1 MKKTIIIASLGLL
14 SLVSCSNETN
24 TQEKK
29 VPATESTTV
38 ASTEFTTTVTS
49 TTKSQT
55 AETNTVETVAS
66 VSDALGIDYGNE
78 DPWAKYEYYYINI
91 FDENPIICHDDEN
104 ISIKCIGWA
113 VADDIFSAK
122 FEIENKMDT
131 NIIIAT
137 DDTAINDYDI
147 DIHLYDSIVAGK
159 KKILYASSVAQD
171 IQVCSFTGKDI
182 TKAEFK
188 FRAINEDTFQTILKT
203 EATVIPV
210 EQVKE

>member
-1 MKKTIIIASLGLL
+1 MKKTIIIASLSLL
-14 SLVSCSNETN
+14 SLVSCSNGTN
-24 TQEKK
+24 SKEKNAS
-29 VPATESTTV
+29 VSEITTEV
-38 ASTEFTTTVTS
+38 STELTTTVIS
-49 TTKSQT
+49 TTELQT
-55 AETNTVETVAS
+55 TEANTVETVAS

-78 DPWAKYEYYYINI
+78 DPWAKYEYYYINV

-122 FEIENKMDT
+122 FEIENKMNT
-131 NIIIAT
+131 NIIIVT

-159 KKILYASSVAQD
+159 KKILYASSDAQA

-203 EATVIPV
+203 NATVIPV